1 MSRLRIGMSRGDF
14 LLLLVAAV
22 WGGSYLAVKQ
32 LGEAGSTTALMTLRF
47 VPAAIFL
54 WLFWLKNRTPFTR
67 PELIM
72 GLAFGFSQVVILNLE
87 AISVHITSATNGGLI
102 VSLAIILTPIAEGAL
117 SRNWLP
123 PRFFLATVIA
133 VIGVGLLIVG
143 NGFVAPNL
151 GDFIM
156 LAAAILRT
164 LHFALAGKFTQG
176 KPVSAL
182 NLTVLQVTVSA
193 VVMLFVNPSQT
204 VDAIHNY
211 SAYDWWLI
219 LFLALFCT
227 ALGFIGMSWGIK
239 HTSASRTSLLLGTE
253 PVFSTLIAV
262 LIGGELMGPLGALG
276 GALIIGSTYWGQAI
290 EAKHRA
296 GLHQR

>member
-1 MSRLRIGMSRGDF
+1 MMSEANARPVRPGFSKGDF

-47 VPAAIFL
+47 IPAAIFL

-67 PELIM
+67 PEVLM
-72 GLAFGFSQVVILNLE
+72 SLGFGISQVIILNME
-87 AISVHITSATNGGLI
+87 AVSVHITSATNGGLI

-123 PRFFLATVIA
+123 PKFFLATVIA
-133 VIGVGLLIVG
+133 VFGVALLIVG

-156 LAAAILRT
+156 LGAALLRT
-164 LHFALAGKFTQG
+164 MHFAIAGKLTQG

-182 NLTVLQVTVSA
+182 NLTVLQVSVSA
-193 VVMLFVNPSQT
+193 LVMVFINPIDT
-204 VDAIHNY
+204 LAAAKHY
-211 SAYDWWLI
+211 SAYDWGLI
-219 LFLALFCT
+219 LFLSLFC
-227 ALGFIGMSWGIK
+227 
-239 HTSASRTSLLLGTE
+239 
-253 PVFSTLIAV
+253 
-262 LIGGELMGPLGALG
+262 
-276 GALIIGSTYWGQAI
+276 
-290 EAKHRA
+290 
-296 GLHQR
+296 